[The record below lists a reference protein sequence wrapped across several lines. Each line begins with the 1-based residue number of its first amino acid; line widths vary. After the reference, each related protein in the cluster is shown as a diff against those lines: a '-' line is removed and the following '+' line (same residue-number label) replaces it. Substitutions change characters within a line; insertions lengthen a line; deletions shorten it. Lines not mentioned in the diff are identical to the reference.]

1 MLGRRDWSAFLDW
14 VQEAEALGFD
24 SVWAQ
29 DHPPRYPDWGTTLA
43 ALALATRTIRLGPLV
58 SCIAY
63 RNPVVLAQVA
73 SDIDRLSHG
82 RLILGVGICDVPAEF
97 DQLGIPFPSVRERQ
111 AALGEALEIVT
122 GVWGPLPFTYAGAHF
137 RVREDNAPRP
147 VQTPH
152 VPILIAG
159 GGERVTLR
167 QVARYADASNFSPS
181 PYAGGV
187 WSVAEVRRKLTVLDG
202 HCDAFGRPREAI
214 LRSHLVLPLVLAP
227 TPSALHAKLAELS
240 SAEID
245 LFGAGL
251 LAGTPSDVLAHYR
264 TLVTA
269 GIRYFIAT
277 MRENDV
283 ETLRLL
289 GNHVLPE
296 LAAHA

>member
-1 MLGRRDWSAFLDW
+1 MFGRRDWSAFLAW

-63 RNPVVLAQVA
+63 RNPVVLAQA
-73 SDIDRLSHG
+73 AADIDRLSQG
-82 RLILGVGICDVPAEF
+82 RFVLGVGIGDVPAEF
-97 DQLGIPFPSVRERQ
+97 DQLGISFPSVRDRQ
-111 AALGEALEIVT
+111 AALAEALEIVT
-122 GVWGPLPFTYAGAHF
+122 GVWGPVPFTYTGAHF
-137 RVREDNAPRP
+137 RVREVNVPRP

-167 QVARYADASNFSPS
+167 QVARYADVSNFSPS

-187 WSVAEVRRKLTVLDG
+187 TGLAEVRRKLTILDRY
-202 HCDAFGRPREAI
+202 CDAVGRPRQAI
-214 LRSHLVLPLVLAP
+214 LRSHLVLPLLLAP
-227 TPSALHAKLAELS
+227 TASALRTKLAELS

-251 LAGTPSDVLAHYR
+251 LAGTPREVLAHYR
-264 TLVTA
+264 ALVSA
-269 GIRYFIAT
+269 GIQYFIAT
-277 MRENDV
+277 TRENDF

-289 GNHVLPE
+289 ATDVLPE
-296 LAAHA
+296 LAAGA